1 METIK
6 IDILNPKAKA
16 LLKDLANLEL
26 IRIRKDKSEPNDFSD
41 ILKRFRSQAENA
53 PSLEEIT
60 KEVEAVRKARY
71 EK

>member
-26 IRIRKDKSEPNDFSD
+26 IRIRKDKLEPNDFSD
-41 ILKRFRSQAENA
+41 ILK
-53 PSLEEIT
+53 
-60 KEVEAVRKARY
+60 KV
-71 EK
+71 

>member
-1 METIK
+1 METIR

-16 LLKDLANLEL
+16 LLKDLAILDL
-26 IRIRKDKSEPNDFSD
+26 IRIRKEDSENAFSE
-41 ILKRFRSQAENA
+41 ILKKFRSKSDEA

-60 KEVEAVRKARY
+60 KEVEAVRKVRY

>member
-1 METIK
+1 METIR

-16 LLKDLANLEL
+16 LLKDLANENL
-26 IRIRKDKSEPNDFSD
+26 IRVREEAPDPDFSELL
-41 ILKRFRSQAENA
+41 IKFRSKADEA

-60 KEVEAVRKARY
+60 SEVEAVRKARY

>member
-1 METIK
+1 METIRV
-6 IDILNPKAKA
+6 DILNPKAKA
-16 LLKDLANLEL
+16 LLKDLANLDL
-26 IRIRKDKSEPNDFSD
+26 IRIRKENSENTFSEV
-41 ILKRFRSQAENA
+41 LKKFRSKSDEA

>member
-1 METIK
+1 METIR

-16 LLKDLANLEL
+16 LLKDLASLDL
-26 IRIRKDKSEPNDFSD
+26 IRIRNESSENDFSE
-41 ILKRFRSQAENA
+41 LLEKFRKKSNQA

-60 KEVEAVRKARY
+60 QEVEEVRRARY